1 MSEQEPPP
9 GTGWVP
15 DAVLESAMRENGLT
29 PEKLARS
36 AAVDVRTVRRLLR
49 GETSAS
55 HQPTAEAL
63 ATALGTTPK
72 QLWPARFAPR
82 APHSPDSCSITT
94 WEQRT
99 DIPLSLWRDHFAGAT
114 QHIDVL
120 VYGGTFL
127 FDAVPRFLPTLH
139 TAIDAGVQVR
149 VAVGDPHSRSVSQRG
164 EEEQIAHSLAERCIL
179 TLIHLAPLRETTGLH
194 VRVHDTAL
202 YASLFRADH
211 TMIVNHHIHGSPAG
225 ENPAFL
231 IRRTDTPHLFDSYV
245 TSFDTIWNSATPA

>member
-15 DAVLESAMRENGLT
+15 DAALESAMRENGLT
-29 PEKLARS
+29 AEKLARS

-55 HQPTAEAL
+55 QQPTAEAL

-120 VYGGTFL
+120 VYGGTFCSTRCRGSCRRCT
-127 FDAVPRFLPTLH
+127 PQSTP
-139 TAIDAGVQVR
+139 G
-149 VAVGDPHSRSVSQRG
+149 SRS
-164 EEEQIAHSLAERCIL
+164 A
-179 TLIHLAPLRETTGLH
+179 
-194 VRVHDTAL
+194 
-202 YASLFRADH
+202 
-211 TMIVNHHIHGSPAG
+211 
-225 ENPAFL
+225 
-231 IRRTDTPHLFDSYV
+231 
-245 TSFDTIWNSATPA
+245 